1 MRTVTATQM
10 ARNAGEVL
18 DAVATRGETVVVER
32 NHAAI
37 ARIVPAEPARTLRQV
52 LDAIH
57 PMLTPSQAA
66 GWLKASRAR
75 GFGEPVRDPWA

>member
-18 DAVATRGETVVVER
+18 DAVAARGETVVVER
-32 NHAAI
+32 NHAVI

-52 LDAIH
+52 LADIR
-57 PMLTPSQAA
+57 PMLTPAQAA
-66 GWLKASRAR
+66 AWRKASRAR
-75 GFGEPVRDPWA
+75 GFVEPMRDPWA